1 MAAKKKGQALKDKLA
16 LSLGAEIDAIYALEQ
31 KKDSLDA
38 QSAALKKQIE
48 ERTEK
53 LMETFRKDELTGAQ
67 GKRGK
72 TVYRERTVGTMKD
85 WDAFISHVVKRR
97 QFELL
102 THGIR
107 QEAFRELHEAGK
119 KVPGVE
125 PFVKRSLSVVARRGG
140 TTKEGG

>member
-1 MAAKKKGQALKDKLA
+1 MAAKKRQAAKDRLA
-16 LSLGAEIDAIYALEQ
+16 LSLGAEIDAIYALELR
-31 KKDSLDA
+31 KGELA
-38 QSAALKKQIE
+38 AAVAALDRQIDA
-48 ERTEK
+48 RTEK

-85 WDAFISHVVKRR
+85 WDAFIGHVVKRR

-102 THGIR
+102 THGVR
-107 QEAFRELHEAGK
+107 QEAFRELHESGK

-140 TTKEGG
+140 TAKEGG